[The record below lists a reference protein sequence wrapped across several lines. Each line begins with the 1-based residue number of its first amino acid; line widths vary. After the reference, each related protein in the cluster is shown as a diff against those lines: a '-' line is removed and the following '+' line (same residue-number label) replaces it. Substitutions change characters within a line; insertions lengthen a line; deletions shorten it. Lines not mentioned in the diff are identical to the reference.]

1 MGLYGVWRVWLYMVH
16 GVWRCMALYGCMAP
30 GGRRDE
36 ACLLY
41 GATYSAGGRVPH
53 RIYDEY
59 GSQKAFYLVFLA
71 LFQPQLACPQHTN
84 TQS

>member
-1 MGLYGVWRVWLYMVH
+1 
-16 GVWRCMALYGCMAP
+16 MAI
-30 GGRRDE
+30 
-36 ACLLY
+36 
-41 GATYSAGGRVPH
+41 GATRHCHPAPPGIRWVRGGVPH

-71 LFQPQLACPQHTN
+71 LFQLQLACPQHTN